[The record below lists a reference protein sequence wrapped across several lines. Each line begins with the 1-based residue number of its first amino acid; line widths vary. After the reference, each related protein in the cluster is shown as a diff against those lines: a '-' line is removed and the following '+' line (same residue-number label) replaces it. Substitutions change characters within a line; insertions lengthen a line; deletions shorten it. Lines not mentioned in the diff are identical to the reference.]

1 MADTLAPA
9 TQSQAS
15 TRQGLVAALR
25 SCATEADIVQ
35 VLYQYLRSAYGYD
48 VVALTVLEREGWY
61 HAVGVDQGILQDVQR
76 RRLVESLFAPFYEA
90 GKTEVIHPP
99 VEEAGRSRGPG
110 ARKVPRTIIFSPL
123 KQGETVMGAVL
134 YQSYEERAVP
144 PSEVDFLEDV
154 ARDLS
159 VLTANAY
166 LNEVTRNQAV
176 RLTALNAVARALAS
190 TLDEGGVVA
199 ALHETLSQ
207 LLPVE
212 VVELVV
218 PDEET
223 PSVLRVLRSGDDQS
237 ALLRIPRRSPRVS
250 VARSILEDPRTHLKA
265 ELDGA
270 GYRSGCWV
278 PVREGGATRAVL
290 SIHSRDLEAYEEST
304 VTFLAQVADEVA
316 LALRNAHSYAAL
328 EAQRR
333 RLEVVNAVGR
343 RLASSLDRWSIMRTL
358 REELSRHL
366 KFEFFGLATI
376 HQGDEG
382 PMADGY
388 SWIDGNETVYTVP
401 LAGSGPSREA
411 YESGQPVLVRRSP
424 WATRVEAQ
432 HPTGGLVEAGGAMVY
447 VADAGRRGR
456 VAARSIVWVPV
467 RRGERVTALLSL
479 QSYRAGVFT
488 DWHVH
493 LLQDVAAHVSLAL
506 ANAEYFAAAQAE
518 RRRLEAL
525 HVLELGVAGSADE
538 AQIANAVF
546 TAAREY
552 VSADNFLLV
561 YLDPDGLLGGFG
573 SEHGGPTQVL
583 DPKPVER
590 TVQFRRL
597 QETGQTFAGHV
608 PEEARRPGSGWP
620 GTKDSRMPVEV
631 VWVPVLQDNRVV
643 AALSAQRFE
652 ENSFSEDEVR
662 LMESAA
668 PIVGIALRTV
678 RLHRAN
684 ELALAHSVRMQEVAA
699 LAGHE
704 LAGVVASIADQ
715 ARNMLG
721 AAGAAC
727 WAFDAEGRTTAEASS
742 GDATA
747 ARVLQWAGRDRHGG
761 WPQTPRAPL
770 SGARGASAWSLVPLW
785 YADTMVGAL
794 GSIHAGTPVDEAASG
809 TAEFARHAAIAIENA
824 RLGAETRDRIRTLE
838 AVANFTELDITRP
851 AHTQAEM
858 AALVER
864 ALSASQGALWITDED
879 SSLRRVG
886 DGLSVPLE
894 APSQTLR
901 HFRSNPIGSRAKALL
916 KAMGSATAVATP
928 ILVEGKLAGL
938 VVAQAGAGSPA
949 ETRRLMSVLAGQAG
963 VVLGRLRLVE
973 ALARERR
980 TLDSIL
986 RHSPVGVILEDETG
1000 QVVYANPEAEQLY
1013 GVEVASFTGRAVDD
1027 ILGEAGAQVTA
1038 DPDAEPDAPSVL
1050 TLRAPQERVIEVRR
1064 VPLPGIRGEP
1074 AGVLSLHEDVT
1085 RERQVLEAKDL
1096 MLRAIGHEVRSPA
1109 AAMKTTLA
1117 GILQWERHMDAE
1129 QRTSLLVEAY
1139 EMSDRLL
1146 NLVEG
1151 QLIIAK
1157 LETRQFEPN
1166 PAQVQLA
1173 QAVEHV
1179 MAVLQHR
1186 YGDRIERVSVR
1197 LPRTLPAAFCEPTHL
1212 DQVLT
1217 NLVGNALEYT
1227 GAPIHVSAR
1236 AHGEWLEVTVSDE
1249 GPGLPVER
1257 VESLFRKTAP
1267 AGQNRAR
1274 GGLGLGLYLCR
1285 LVVER
1290 SFGGRIWLAGT
1301 GGGGTTF
1308 KFTVPASGVAAQRRA
1323 AATGG

>member
-9 TQSQAS
+9 TQQPGAA
-15 TRQGLVAALR
+15 RQGLVAALR

-76 RRLVESLFAPFYEA
+76 RRLVESVFAPAYEA
-90 GKTEVIHPP
+90 GKTQVIHPP
-99 VEEAGRSRGPG
+99 VQVVERSRGPG
-110 ARKVPRTIIFSPL
+110 ASKVPRTIIFSPL
-123 KQGETVMGAVL
+123 KQGDTVMGAVL
-134 YQSYEERAVP
+134 YQSHEDREVP
-144 PSEVDFLEDV
+144 TSETDFLEEV
-154 ARDLS
+154 ARDLG

-207 LLPVE
+207 LLPVD

-218 PDEET
+218 PDEDSPGT
-223 PSVLRVLRSGDDQS
+223 VRVLRSGDGS
-237 ALLRIPRRSPRVS
+237 APLLRIPRRSPRVAIS
-250 VARSILEDPRTHLKA
+250 RAILDDPHTHLKA
-265 ELDGA
+265 DPAGGT
-270 GYRSGCWV
+270 GYRSGSWV
-278 PVREGGATRAVL
+278 PVVEGGATRAVL
-290 SIHSRDLEAYEEST
+290 SIHSEEPEAYEDST

-366 KFEFFGLATI
+366 KFEFFALATI
-376 HQGDEG
+376 HQADEG

-388 SWIDGNETVYTVP
+388 SWIDGNETVYTVA
-401 LAGSGPSREA
+401 LAASGPSREA
-411 YESGQPVLVRRSP
+411 YETGQPVLVRRSP
-424 WATRVEAQ
+424 WASRVEAQ
-432 HPTGGLVEAGGAMVY
+432 HPVEGLVEAGGAMVY
-447 VADAGRRGR
+447 VADADRRGR

-467 RRGERVTALLSL
+467 RRGEKVTALLSL
-479 QSYRAGVFT
+479 QSYRAGAFT

-493 LLQDVAAHVSLAL
+493 LLEDVAAHVSLAL
-506 ANAEYFAAAQAE
+506 ANAEYFAAAQTE

-546 TAAREY
+546 SAAREY
-552 VSADNFLLV
+552 VTADNFLLV

-573 SEHGGPTQVL
+573 SEADSPTQVL
-583 DPKPVER
+583 EPKPVER
-590 TVQFRRL
+590 TVQFRKL
-597 QETGQTFAGHV
+597 QETGQTMSGRV
-608 PEEARRPGSGWP
+608 PDEARRPGTGWP
-620 GTKDSRMPVEV
+620 SPTDPRMPVEV

-652 ENSFSEDEVR
+652 ETPFSEDEIR
-662 LMESAA
+662 LLESAA

-715 ARNMLG
+715 SRNMLG

-727 WAFDAEGRTTAEASS
+727 WSFDAEGRITAEASS

-747 ARVLQWAGRDRHGG
+747 ARVLQWAGRSRQGG
-761 WPQTPRAPL
+761 WPKTPRSPL
-770 SGARGASAWSLVPLW
+770 SGLRGTSAWTLVPLW

-794 GSIHAGTPVDEAASG
+794 GSVHAGTPVDDAASG
-809 TAEFARHAAIAIENA
+809 TVEFARHAAIAIENA

-838 AVANFTELDITRP
+838 AVAQFTELDITRP
-851 AHTQAEM
+851 ADTQAEM
-858 AALVER
+858 AALIER
-864 ALSASQGALWITDED
+864 ALSASQGALWLTAED
-879 SSLRRVG
+879 ALIRVSDGHRVAVDDHGQALR
-886 DGLSVPLE
+886 
-894 APSQTLR
+894 A
-901 HFRSNPIGSRAKALL
+901 FRSTPAGARARALL
-916 KAMGSATAVATP
+916 RAMGSATAVATP

-938 VVAQAGAGSPA
+938 VVAQAGGSPA

-980 TLDSIL
+980 MLDAIL
-986 RHSPVGVILEDETG
+986 RHSPVGVILEDEAG

-1013 GVEVASFTGRAVDD
+1013 GVQAASFTGRAVED
-1027 ILGEAGAQVTA
+1027 ILAEAGAQVTA
-1038 DPDAEPDAPSVL
+1038 DPDAEPDAPTVL
-1050 TLRAPQERVIEVRR
+1050 TLSSPERVIEVRR
-1064 VPLPGIRGEP
+1064 VPLPGISGEP
-1074 AGVLSLHEDVT
+1074 AGTLSLHEDVT

-1117 GILQWERHMDAE
+1117 GILQWERHMEAE
-1129 QRTSLLVEAY
+1129 QRTALLVEAY

-1166 PAQVQLA
+1166 PAPVQLT

-1179 MAVLQHR
+1179 MAVLRHR
-1186 YGDRIERVSVR
+1186 YGERTERVEVK
-1197 LPRTLPAAFCEPTHL
+1197 LPRQLPAAFCEPTHL

-1236 AHGEWLEVTVSDE
+1236 HHGEWLEVTVSDE

-1290 SFGGRIWLAGT
+1290 SFGGRIWLAAT
-1301 GGGGTTF
+1301 GGSGTTF
-1308 KFTVPASGVAAQRRA
+1308 KFTVPAAGIAAQRKVA
-1323 AATGG
+1323 ASGG

>member
-1 MADTLAPA
+1 
-9 TQSQAS
+9 
-15 TRQGLVAALR
+15 
-25 SCATEADIVQ
+25 
-35 VLYQYLRSAYGYD
+35 
-48 VVALTVLEREGWY
+48 
-61 HAVGVDQGILQDVQR
+61 
-76 RRLVESLFAPFYEA
+76 
-90 GKTEVIHPP
+90 
-99 VEEAGRSRGPG
+99 
-110 ARKVPRTIIFSPL
+110 
-123 KQGETVMGAVL
+123 
-134 YQSYEERAVP
+134 
-144 PSEVDFLEDV
+144 
-154 ARDLS
+154 
-159 VLTANAY
+159 
-166 LNEVTRNQAV
+166 
-176 RLTALNAVARALAS
+176 
-190 TLDEGGVVA
+190 
-199 ALHETLSQ
+199 
-207 LLPVE
+207 
-212 VVELVV
+212 
-218 PDEET
+218 
-223 PSVLRVLRSGDDQS
+223 
-237 ALLRIPRRSPRVS
+237 
-250 VARSILEDPRTHLKA
+250 
-265 ELDGA
+265 
-270 GYRSGCWV
+270 
-278 PVREGGATRAVL
+278 
-290 SIHSRDLEAYEEST
+290 
-304 VTFLAQVADEVA
+304 
-316 LALRNAHSYAAL
+316 
-328 EAQRR
+328 
-333 RLEVVNAVGR
+333 
-343 RLASSLDRWSIMRTL
+343 
-358 REELSRHL
+358 
-366 KFEFFGLATI
+366 
-376 HQGDEG
+376 
-382 PMADGY
+382 
-388 SWIDGNETVYTVP
+388 
-401 LAGSGPSREA
+401 
-411 YESGQPVLVRRSP
+411 
-424 WATRVEAQ
+424 
-432 HPTGGLVEAGGAMVY
+432 
-447 VADAGRRGR
+447 
-456 VAARSIVWVPV
+456 
-467 RRGERVTALLSL
+467 
-479 QSYRAGVFT
+479 
-488 DWHVH
+488 
-493 LLQDVAAHVSLAL
+493 
-506 ANAEYFAAAQAE
+506 
-518 RRRLEAL
+518 
-525 HVLELGVAGSADE
+525 
-538 AQIANAVF
+538 
-546 TAAREY
+546 
-552 VSADNFLLV
+552 
-561 YLDPDGLLGGFG
+561 
-573 SEHGGPTQVL
+573 
-583 DPKPVER
+583 
-590 TVQFRRL
+590 
-597 QETGQTFAGHV
+597 
-608 PEEARRPGSGWP
+608 
-620 GTKDSRMPVEV
+620 
-631 VWVPVLQDNRVV
+631 
-643 AALSAQRFE
+643 
-652 ENSFSEDEVR
+652 
-662 LMESAA
+662 
-668 PIVGIALRTV
+668 
-678 RLHRAN
+678 
-684 ELALAHSVRMQEVAA
+684 MQEVAA

-986 RHSPVGVILEDETG
+986 RHSPVGVILEDEAG

>member
-1 MADTLAPA
+1 MADTLQRVTQPA
-9 TQSQAS
+9 TAH
-15 TRQGLVAALR
+15 RQGLVAALR
-25 SCATEADIVQ
+25 SCQTEADIVQ
-35 VLYQYLRSAYGYD
+35 VLYQYLRSAYAYD
-48 VVALTVLEREGWY
+48 VIVLHVLEREGWY
-61 HAVGVDQGILQDVQR
+61 HAFAIDQGILQDVQR
-76 RRLVESLFAPFYEA
+76 RRLVESLFAPYYEA

-99 VEEAGRSRGPG
+99 VQTVERSRGPG

-123 KQGETVMGAVL
+123 KQGETVIGAVL
-134 YQSYEERAVP
+134 YQSHEDRVVP
-144 PSEVDFLEDV
+144 VSEIEFLEEI
-154 ARDLS
+154 ARDLG

-166 LNEVTRNQAV
+166 LNEVTRNQAI

-199 ALHETLSQ
+199 ALHETLTQ
-207 LLPVE
+207 LLPVQ

-218 PDEET
+218 PDEDA
-223 PSVLRVLRSGDDQS
+223 PSSLRVLRSGDNQPP
-237 ALLRIPRRSPRVS
+237 LLRIPRRSPRVAVS
-250 VARSILEDPRTHLKA
+250 RSILDDPRTQLKT
-265 ELDGA
+265 EPDGTA
-270 GYRSGCWV
+270 YRSGAWV

-290 SIHSRDLEAYEEST
+290 SIHSRDAEAYEDST
-304 VTFLAQVADEVA
+304 VIFLAQVADEVA
-316 LALRNAHSYAAL
+316 LALRNAHSYSAL

-366 KFEFFGLATI
+366 KFEIFGLATI

-411 YESGQPVLVRRSP
+411 YETGQPVLVRRSP
-424 WATRVEAQ
+424 WATRVEAH
-432 HPTGGLVEAGGAMVY
+432 HPTGGLLEAGGAMVY
-447 VADAGRRGR
+447 VADAERRGR

-479 QSYRAGVFT
+479 QSYRARVFT

-583 DPKPVER
+583 DAKPVER
-590 TVQFRRL
+590 TVQFRKL
-597 QETGQTFAGHV
+597 QESGQTFAGHV

-620 GTKDSRMPVEV
+620 GVEDQRMPVEV

-652 ENSFSEDEVR
+652 ENPFGEDEVR

-747 ARVLQWAGRDRHGG
+747 ARVLQWAGRGRQGG
-761 WPQTPRAPL
+761 WPETPHAPL
-770 SGARGASAWSLVPLW
+770 SGQRGGSAWSLVPLW

-794 GSIHAGTPVDEAASG
+794 GSVHAGTPVDEAASG
-809 TAEFARHAAIAIENA
+809 TVEFARHAAIAIENA

-838 AVANFTELDITRP
+838 AVAAFTELDITRP
-851 AHTQAEM
+851 ADTQAEM

-864 ALSASQGALWITDED
+864 ALSASQGALWIADET
-879 SSLRRVG
+879 SLRRVS
-886 DGLSVPLE
+886 DGFQVALE
-894 APSQTLR
+894 NPAQALR
-901 HFRSNPIGSRAKALL
+901 AFRSNPIGPRARTLL

-949 ETRRLMSVLAGQAG
+949 ETRRLMAVLAGQAG

-986 RHSPVGVILEDETG
+986 RHSPVGVILEDEAG

-1013 GVEVASFTGRAVDD
+1013 GVEVASFTGRAVEE
-1027 ILGEAGAQVTA
+1027 ILAEAGAQVTS

-1236 AHGEWLEVTVSDE
+1236 MQGEWLEVTVSDE

-1290 SFGGRIWLAGT
+1290 SFGGRIWLAAT

-1308 KFTVPASGVAAQRRA
+1308 KFTVPAAGVAAQRRI

>member
-1 MADTLAPA
+1 MADTLATA
-9 TQSQAS
+9 GHSQAS

-35 VLYQYLRSAYGYD
+35 VLFQYLRSAYGYD

-99 VEEAGRSRGPG
+99 TEPAERSRGPG

-123 KQGETVMGAVL
+123 KQGDSVMGAVL
-134 YQSYEERAVP
+134 YQAHEDRVVP
-144 PSEVDFLEDV
+144 PAEIDFLEEV
-154 ARDLS
+154 ARDLG

-176 RLTALNAVARALAS
+176 RLSALNAVARALAS
-190 TLDEGGVVA
+190 TLDERGVVA

-207 LLPVE
+207 LLPVD

-218 PDEET
+218 SDEDSPGT
-223 PSVLRVLRSGDDQS
+223 VRVLRSGDGQPV
-237 ALLRIPRRSPRVS
+237 LLRIPRRSPRVAI
-250 VARSILEDPRTHLKA
+250 ARSILEDPRTHLKA
-265 ELDGA
+265 EPAGT
-270 GYRSGCWV
+270 GYRSGAWV
-278 PVREGGATRAVL
+278 PVLEGGDTRAVL
-290 SIHSRDLEAYEEST
+290 SIHSRDAESYEDST
-304 VTFLAQVADEVA
+304 VTFLGQVADEVA
-316 LALRNAHSYAAL
+316 LALRNAHSYSAL

-376 HQGDEG
+376 HQADEG

-411 YESGQPVLVRRSP
+411 YETGQPVLVRRSP
-424 WATRVEAQ
+424 WASRVEAQ

-447 VADAGRRGR
+447 VADADRRGR

-538 AQIANAVF
+538 AQIANAIF

-552 VSADNFLLV
+552 VTADNILLV

-573 SEHGGPTQVL
+573 SEQGAATQVL

-590 TVQFRRL
+590 TVQFRKL
-597 QETGQTFAGHV
+597 QETGQTFVGHN
-608 PEEARRPGSGWP
+608 PEEARRPGSGWLSSDP
-620 GTKDSRMPVEV
+620 RMPIEV

-652 ENSFSEDEVR
+652 ENPFSEDEVR
-662 LMESAA
+662 LLESAA

-715 ARNMLG
+715 ARNMLS

-727 WAFDAEGRTTAEASS
+727 WAFDAEGRITAEASS

-747 ARVLQWAGRDRHGG
+747 ARVLQWAGRARQGG
-761 WPQTPRAPL
+761 WPETPRAPL
-770 SGARGASAWSLVPLW
+770 SGQRGASAWSLVPLW
-785 YADTMVGAL
+785 YSNTMVGAL
-794 GSIHAGTPVDEAASG
+794 GSVHAGTPIDEAASG
-809 TAEFARHAAIAIENA
+809 TVEFARHAAIAIENA

-838 AVANFTELDITRP
+838 AVAAFTELDITRP
-851 AHTQAEM
+851 ADTQAAM

-864 ALSASQGALWITDED
+864 ALSASQGALWITVED
-879 SSLRRVG
+879 SLSRVS
-886 DGLSVPLE
+886 DGFKVPLE
-894 APSQTLR
+894 APALILR
-901 HFRSNPIGSRAKALL
+901 AFRTTPVGARARALL

-928 ILVEGKLAGL
+928 ILVEGALAGL

-963 VVLGRLRLVE
+963 VVIGRLRLVE
-973 ALARERR
+973 ALAGQRR
-980 TLDSIL
+980 MLDAIL
-986 RHSPVGVILEDETG
+986 RHSPVGVILEDEAG
-1000 QVVYANPEAEQLY
+1000 LVVYANPEAEQLY
-1013 GVEVASFTGRAVDD
+1013 GVEVSSFIGRAVED
-1027 ILGEAGAQVTA
+1027 ILAEAGSQVTS
-1038 DPDAEPDAPSVL
+1038 DPDAEPDAPTVL
-1050 TLRAPQERVIEVRR
+1050 TLRSPQERVIEVRR
-1064 VPLPGIRGEP
+1064 VPLPGISGEP

-1129 QRTSLLVEAY
+1129 QRTALLVEAY

-1166 PAQVQLA
+1166 AAQVQLS

-1179 MAVLQHR
+1179 MAVLRHR
-1186 YGDRIERVSVR
+1186 YGDRTERVSVK

-1236 AHGEWLEVTVSDE
+1236 VQGEWLEVTVSDE
-1249 GPGLPVER
+1249 GPGLPVDR
-1257 VESLFRKTAP
+1257 VEALFRKTAP

-1290 SFGGRIWLAGT
+1290 SFGGRIWLAAT

-1308 KFTVPASGVAAQRRA
+1308 KFTVPAAGVAAQRRA